1 MNKFLKNTSWI
12 VFGQIF
18 QMILSFFI
26 GLLSVRYLGP
36 TNYGSITYI
45 SSYVS
50 FFSSICLMGLDTVV
64 INKLVY
70 YQERDGEV
78 IASAVL
84 LRSIVSILCMFSL
97 SLVVY
102 CIDGG
107 NKELVIIA
115 IISSFEL
122 LFKSF
127 ITITFWYQY
136 KLMSKKVVIADLL
149 AFLLSSLY
157 RLYLL
162 MTSKNIY
169 WFATYSSLIY
179 LLASLFYIPMFIK
192 DCKSKK
198 HASKEM
204 CKELVHSC
212 IPYLI
217 SGIMISLY
225 TQIDRIMI
233 KQILQTTVDVGYYS
247 AAWTVCNLIA
257 FIPNAISVSA
267 RPVLMQM
274 RKEGKANYN
283 QRVSQVLAV
292 IIWLAIFYSLFVTI
306 FSKKIILILY
316 GQTYI
321 TAHTVL
327 KILVWSTLM
336 ENVGKIRDIWLI
348 GENRSN
354 YVTFFSTVGTILN
367 VIINIQFI
375 HLWGINGAAL
385 STVITQFFVMLILP
399 MVFSSTRQFAIDV
412 INAIFLR
419 NIQARKAFTKLIIM
433 SNHKRIRNNIDD

>member
-102 CIDGG
+102 CVDGG

-149 AFLLSSLY
+149 AFLL
-157 RLYLL
+157 
-162 MTSKNIY
+162 
-169 WFATYSSLIY
+169 
-179 LLASLFYIPMFIK
+179 
-192 DCKSKK
+192 
-198 HASKEM
+198 
-204 CKELVHSC
+204 
-212 IPYLI
+212 
-217 SGIMISLY
+217 
-225 TQIDRIMI
+225 
-233 KQILQTTVDVGYYS
+233 
-247 AAWTVCNLIA
+247 NLI
-257 FIPNAISVSA
+257 FHCF
-267 RPVLMQM
+267 Q
-274 RKEGKANYN
+274 
-283 QRVSQVLAV
+283 
-292 IIWLAIFYSLFVTI
+292 
-306 FSKKIILILY
+306 
-316 GQTYI
+316 
-321 TAHTVL
+321 
-327 KILVWSTLM
+327 
-336 ENVGKIRDIWLI
+336 
-348 GENRSN
+348 
-354 YVTFFSTVGTILN
+354 
-367 VIINIQFI
+367 
-375 HLWGINGAAL
+375 
-385 STVITQFFVMLILP
+385 
-399 MVFSSTRQFAIDV
+399 
-412 INAIFLR
+412 
-419 NIQARKAFTKLIIM
+419 
-433 SNHKRIRNNIDD
+433 

>member
-102 CIDGG
+102 CVDGG

-162 MTSKNIY
+162 VTSKNIY

-198 HASKEM
+198 YASKEM

-212 IPYLI
+212 VPYLI

>member
-78 IASAVL
+78 IASAIL

-198 HASKEM
+198 YASKEM

-212 IPYLI
+212 VPYLI

-292 IIWLAIFYSLFVTI
+292 IIWLAIFYSMFVTI

>member
-18 QMILSFFI
+18 QMILSLFI

-45 SSYVS
+45 SSYIS

-102 CIDGG
+102 CVDGG

-179 LLASLFYIPMFIK
+179 LLSSLFYIPMFIK

-212 IPYLI
+212 VPYLI

-433 SNHKRIRNNIDD
+433 SNHKRIRNNIDN